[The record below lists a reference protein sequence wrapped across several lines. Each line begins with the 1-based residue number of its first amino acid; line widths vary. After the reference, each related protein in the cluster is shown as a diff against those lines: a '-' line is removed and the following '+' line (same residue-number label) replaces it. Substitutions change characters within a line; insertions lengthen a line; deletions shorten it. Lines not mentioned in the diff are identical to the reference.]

1 MITNK
6 YTLQQL
12 TIMSEDIVKTSTNEL
27 VGVRLSPQI
36 IEKIDER
43 VALYGG
49 NRQDVIKQALK
60 NDLFQ
65 GC

>member
-1 MITNK
+1 
-6 YTLQQL
+6 
-12 TIMSEDIVKTSTNEL
+12 MSEDIAKNEL

-36 IEKIDER
+36 IERIDER
-43 VALYGG
+43 TALYGG
-49 NRQDVIKQALK
+49 TRQDVIKQALI